1 MKNTANILKNADSV
15 RVLFKSPTLSDRT
28 SCICDVAV
36 KQHKEAGSKNLISH
50 LQAHHSGVVNHS
62 YHTTESDLACDR
74 LRGVVGDTCVTALV
88 SAALLSPDALLEL
101 GAGPSSDAIRSFSSA
116 S

>member
-36 KQHKEAGSKNLISH
+36 TQHKEAGSKNLISH
-50 LQAHHSGVVNHS
+50 LQAHHSGYEKVAAECIEKACVPTSSMIARDGHS
-62 YHTTESDLACDR
+62 
-74 LRGVVGDTCVTALV
+74 
-88 SAALLSPDALLEL
+88 
-101 GAGPSSDAIRSFSSA
+101 
-116 S
+116 